1 MRTNEELLRLL
12 LKFKATRGRTNKVRG
27 LLLTE
32 IAIYM
37 RKILND
43 EEYREFIMYCILGY
57 GEIRQATLDI
67 IVYNALRNP
76 SCTVAVDSDGKRVT
90 LQDFEQYIPKKK
102 NAVA

>member
-37 RKILND
+37 RKILSD

-76 SCTVAVDSDGKRVT
+76 SCTVALDETGKRVT

-102 NAVA
+102 HAAA

>member
-12 LKFKATRGRTNKVRG
+12 LKFKATRGRTNKIRG

-37 RKILND
+37 RKILDD

-57 GEIRQATLDI
+57 GEIRKATLDI

-76 SCTVAVDSDGKRVT
+76 GCTVALDSDGKRVT
-90 LQDFEQYIPKKK
+90 LQDFEQYIPKRKH
-102 NAVA
+102 AAA

>member
-12 LKFKATRGRTNKVRG
+12 LKFKATRGRTNKIRG

-37 RKILND
+37 RKILD
-43 EEYREFIMYCILGY
+43 EEEYREFIMYCILGY

-67 IVYNALRNP
+67 IVYNALRNLG
-76 SCTVAVDSDGKRVT
+76 CTVALDSDGKRVT
-90 LQDFEQYIPKKK
+90 LQDFEQYVPKKK
-102 NAVA
+102 NAAA

>member
-12 LKFKATRGRTNKVRG
+12 LKFKATRGRTNKIRG

-37 RKILND
+37 RKILDD

-57 GEIRQATLDI
+57 GEIRKETLDI

-76 SCTVAVDSDGKRVT
+76 GCTVALDSDGKRVT

-102 NAVA
+102 HAAA

>member
-27 LLLTE
+27 LLITE

-37 RKILND
+37 RKILD
-43 EEYREFIMYCILGY
+43 EEEYREFIMYCILGY
-57 GEIRQATLDI
+57 GEIRKATLDI

-76 SCTVAVDSDGKRVT
+76 GCTVALDETGKRVT
-90 LQDFEQYIPKKK
+90 LQDFEQYIPKRK
-102 NAVA
+102 NAAA

>member
-37 RKILND
+37 RKILDD
-43 EEYREFIMYCILGY
+43 EEYREFIMYCVLGY
-57 GEIRQATLDI
+57 GEIRKATLDI

-76 SCTVAVDSDGKRVT
+76 GCTVALDSDGKRVT

-102 NAVA
+102 NAAA

>member
-12 LKFKATRGRTNKVRG
+12 LKFKATRGRTNKIRG

-37 RKILND
+37 RKILDD
-43 EEYREFIMYCILGY
+43 EEYREFIMYCVLGY
-57 GEIRQATLDI
+57 GEIRKATLDI

-76 SCTVAVDSDGKRVT
+76 GCTVALDETGKRVT

-102 NAVA
+102 NAAA

>member
-37 RKILND
+37 RKILD
-43 EEYREFIMYCILGY
+43 EEEYREFIMYCILGY

-76 SCTVAVDSDGKRVT
+76 GCTVALDSDGKRVT
-90 LQDFEQYIPKKK
+90 LQDFEQYVPRKK
-102 NAVA
+102 NAAA

>member
-12 LKFKATRGRTNKVRG
+12 LKFKATRGRTNKIRG

-37 RKILND
+37 RKILD
-43 EEYREFIMYCILGY
+43 EEEYREFIMYCILGY
-57 GEIRQATLDI
+57 GEIRKATLDI

-76 SCTVAVDSDGKRVT
+76 GCTVALDETGKRVT

-102 NAVA
+102 NAA

>member
-12 LKFKATRGRTNKVRG
+12 LKFKATRGRTNKIRG

-37 RKILND
+37 RKILDD

-57 GEIRQATLDI
+57 GEIRKATLDI

-76 SCTVAVDSDGKRVT
+76 GCIVALDSDGKRVT
-90 LQDFEQYIPKKK
+90 LQDFEQYVPKKK
-102 NAVA
+102 NAAA

>member
-12 LKFKATRGRTNKVRG
+12 LKFKATRGRTNKIRG

-37 RKILND
+37 RKILDD
-43 EEYREFIMYCILGY
+43 EEYREFIMYCVLGY
-57 GEIRQATLDI
+57 GEIRKTTLDI

-76 SCTVAVDSDGKRVT
+76 GCTVALDSDGKRVT
-90 LQDFEQYIPKKK
+90 LQDFEQYIPKRKH
-102 NAVA
+102 AAA